1 MLRQCDALGQGYT
14 TGAWQ
19 AWFKN
24 VRIKYVKSVRIEIEK
39 LKIKIEK
46 QVTSKAVTFPVAS
59 VTKSFSDLKN
69 SRFNH

>member
-1 MLRQCDALGQGYT
+1 MLWARVTPQALGKHGS
-14 TGAWQ
+14 
-19 AWFKN
+19 KN
-24 VRIKYVKSVRIEIEK
+24 VRIKYIESVRIEIEK